1 LQTKVLRAL
10 QYFPLPE
17 GTSAQKQLHDVLQA
31 IFNGKLLDWCMQPQE
46 GSTRANVAESV
57 AEALYHACALS

>member
-31 IFNGKLLDWCMQPQE
+31 IFNGKLLVGTCNRRN
-46 GSTRANVAESV
+46 GARAKLANTVAT
-57 AEALYHACALS
+57 ALYHAV